1 MNRAGAGGAGG
12 KPAPGPGYGT
22 GARIFHWLVAL
33 LVVVQIPAGIAMTS
47 EPLLGV
53 ADPLYILHK
62 GSGSVLLVLVLAR
75 IAWRLTHRPPPFE
88 EWMRPGEKRTA
99 AAAHAAIY
107 VLLLLMTVSGYVRT
121 VGDGFPIEFLDALGV
136 PPLIPFM
143 PRAARVMLVVHQ
155 FAVVAL
161 IILVSAHVS
170 QVLRH
175 QLIERNPVLARMWP
189 PFGGRRR
196 ARAAAPGAGEDA

>member
-1 MNRAGAGGAGG
+1 MNREGAGGRERE
-12 KPAPGPGYGT
+12 PPGYGT

-33 LVVVQIPAGIAMTS
+33 LVVIQVPAGIAMTS

-107 VLLLLMTVSGYVRT
+107 ALLLLMTVSGYVRT

-143 PRAARVMLVVHQ
+143 PRTARVMLVVHQ
-155 FAVVAL
+155 FAVIAL

-189 PFGGRRR
+189 PFVGGRRGR
-196 ARAAAPGAGEDA
+196 VKAPGAGEDA

>member
-1 MNRAGAGGAGG
+1 MKRAGAAATER

-33 LVVVQIPAGIAMTS
+33 LVVVQIPAGIGMTS
-47 EPLLGV
+47 EPLIGI

-75 IAWRLTHRPPPFE
+75 IAWRITHAPPPFE
-88 EWMRPGEKRTA
+88 DWMRPGEKRTA

-107 VLLLLMTVSGYVRT
+107 ALLLVMAVSGYVRT
-121 VGDGFPIEFLDALGV
+121 AGDGFPIEFLDALGI

-155 FAVVAL
+155 FAVIAL

-189 PFGGRRR
+189 PFGGGGRVR
-196 ARAAAPGAGEDA
+196 AEAPGAGEDG

>member
-1 MNRAGAGGAGG
+1 MTGPGGSGAAGER
-12 KPAPGPGYGT
+12 APGPGYST

-62 GSGSVLLVLVLAR
+62 GSGSILLVLVLAR
-75 IAWRLTHRPPPFE
+75 IGWRLTHRPPPFPDY
-88 EWMRPGEKRTA
+88 MKPGEKRIA
-99 AAAHAAIY
+99 AATHATIY
-107 VLLLLMTVSGYVRT
+107 VLLLVMTVSGYVRT
-121 VGDGFPIEFLDALGV
+121 VGEGFPIELLDTLGI

-143 PRAARVMLVVHQ
+143 PRTAHVMLVVHQ
-155 FAVVAL
+155 FAVIGLIAL
-161 IILVSAHVS
+161 AAIHVS

-175 QLIERNPVLARMWP
+175 HLIERNPVLARMWP
-189 PFGGRRR
+189 PFAGGGR
-196 ARAAAPGAGEDA
+196 AGADAPGAGEDA